1 MTNKYKKELEEL
13 KRRVYN
19 EKSLAELKRIGK
31 LKKGLL
37 NVDQYKKA
45 NKKDLVE
52 RLVKGSQLS
61 DESKKVLLEIAQT
74 KDLKVN
80 ASMSKEV
87 ILQKITNPK
96 LTDLNENR
104 LRKIAEKKGVPLRTQ
119 LTNRA
124 IIQRLENPT
133 DYYTVESLK
142 RLARSNNIDVRRN
155 ISKPELI
162 NILGERNLITT
173 TPITAQESN
182 LGVLSSKV
190 PIDLI
195 RKAKKKAQ
203 SAKEALEIFK
213 EYIKNLKGYNISANR
228 LKKLS
233 KQLERK
239 EKKAT
244 EEKDRIFT
252 PIIEAS
258 AFKNYTN
265 QYVMYNTK
273 ANYEPIEFLEY
284 AKPAILNIF
293 NSNRN
298 IKTILYLHCLM
309 QNIQS
314 IIPVE
319 FAFHSKDLKLV
330 LEGTDISELYN
341 EMADE
346 IEEEIQKVENSE
358 GSGYTFV
365 KVIKLVLHTT
375 KWEPIYG
382 SSYIPLDPYL
392 ANKKAIINMKNEDDK
407 CFMWCVLRAL
417 YPKDKN
423 AERIDKDLKSKQ
435 DNINMKG
442 ICYPVSLKAIDHFE
456 HLNPNISISVLG
468 YNKEDRVFPL
478 RISKYTGC
486 DYDIVLLLLKEAEK
500 GESGEIK
507 EKTHYTLVKN
517 KSALIASQIN
527 SHEHKRHLCLNCFN
541 SFNSPETLEKHKE
554 YCYENESIKTNM
566 PSPNTYLRFKNFLYS
581 EKAPFAVYADFESLI
596 KPLDNCDPDPN
607 KSYTKK
613 YQKHEPISFS
623 YYIAVNGVF
632 KPVLRKYTKT
642 KPEDADAMDV
652 FIKWLEEDVKA
663 IANIEEKEMIFT
675 EEDRKHF
682 NNASDC
688 WICGEELGNDR
699 VRDHCHFTGRYR
711 GPAHNRC
718 NLKYRK
724 PKNISVF
731 FHNLS
736 GYDSHLFIKK
746 LGTPNKNENI
756 DCIPNN
762 EEKYISFSKT
772 IVTGQYT
779 NKKGEIKDK
788 TFKIVFKDSLKFMSS
803 SLGALVN
810 NLPKDAFKNLLKYFT
825 PKQAEILKQKGFYPY
840 EYMDS
845 EEKFNDTK
853 LPPREAF
860 YSKLSGKGITEKD
873 YKHAGD
879 VWNSFKMKTFLEYH
893 ELYNITDVLL
903 LADVFENF
911 RDLCLKIYG
920 LDPVY
925 YFTAPGLAW
934 DACLKITSIDLEL
947 LSDPNMLLMFEKGIR
962 GGISIISNRY
972 GKANNKYLRKGYNK
986 NLPSKYLMY
995 LDANNLYGCA
1005 MSEKLPTHGF
1015 KWLSGGEMKK
1025 LFNNRVIQVW
1035 EKIPCILEVDLEYP
1049 ENLHDLHNDY
1059 PFCPEKV
1066 KCKNGV
1072 EKLIPNLNDKTK
1084 YIIHY
1089 KNLIQCLRAG
1099 MKLKKIH
1106 RGIKFVESEWMK
1118 PYIDKNTNLRAKAKN
1133 NFEKDFFKLMN
1144 NSVFGKTMENI
1155 RNRVDV
1161 KLVNTKEKLRKLV
1174 AKPNFKGR
1182 KIFNENLVSVHMKK
1196 TSLTMNKPI
1205 YLGMCIL
1212 DLSKIIMF
1220 DFHYNY
1226 IKSKYVDKAKL
1237 LFTDTDSLM
1246 YEIETED
1253 FYKDIAGDVKNKF
1266 DTSDYPENHP
1276 SGIPTGENKK
1286 VLGMMKDEAAGKI
1299 IKEFVGLRSKLYS
1312 FVMDDGGEIKKCKGI
1327 KKQVVES
1334 SIRHEHYKTCLTTGK
1349 ELLRKQNILR
1359 SYEHEVYTE
1368 EVNKVALSAL
1378 DDKRYI
1384 LSDGMDTLALGH
1396 YKIQQ
1401 GDYRRETDSKNLSQ
1415 FPPPLNSLNDAR
1427 QDDRRIK

>member
-1 MTNKYKKELEEL
+1 MTNKYKKEIEEIN
-13 KRRVYN
+13 RRVYN

-31 LKKGLL
+31 KKDLL

-52 RLVKGSQLS
+52 RLVKGRQLS
-61 DESKKVLLEIAQT
+61 DNNKDVLLEIAQT
-74 KDLKVN
+74 KKDLKVN
-80 ASMSKEV
+80 ASMSKNV

-96 LTDLNENR
+96 LTDLSEKL
-104 LRKIAEKKGVPLRTQ
+104 LRKIAKNKGVPLRSQ
-119 LTNRA
+119 MTNKA

-142 RLARSNNIDVRRN
+142 RLARSKNIDVRRN

-182 LGVLSSKV
+182 LGFFEQKI
-190 PIDLI
+190 PIPLI
-195 RKAKKKAQ
+195 ESGKKKAR
-203 SAKEALEIFK
+203 SAKEALGNLK
-213 EYIKNLKGYNISANR
+213 EYIENLKIYTISANR

-239 EKKAT
+239 EKK
-244 EEKDRIFT
+244 EKDERDKIFI
-252 PIIEAS
+252 PIKEKS
-258 AFKNYTN
+258 AFKNYTY
-265 QYVMYNTK
+265 QYAIYNNNK
-273 ANYEPIEFLEY
+273 VPYAANEFLAY

-293 NSNRN
+293 KSNRN
-298 IKTILYLHCLM
+298 IKTMLYLHCIM
-309 QNIQS
+309 S
-314 IIPVE
+314 RDGGYDEYDKGYDDVKDGRTRKTAK

-330 LEGTDISELYN
+330 LEGTDISKLYN
-341 EMADE
+341 EMANE
-346 IEEEIQKVENSE
+346 IEGEIQKVNE
-358 GSGYTFV
+358 GESSGWRYEG
-365 KVIKLVLHTT
+365 VISLVLHVTR
-375 KWEPIYG
+375 WQPIYG
-382 SSYIPLDPYL
+382 SSYMPLDPYL

-417 YPKDKN
+417 YPKNDHP
-423 AERIDKDLKSKQ
+423 ERIDKDLKSKQ
-435 DNINMKG
+435 DIINMNG
-442 ICYPVSLKAIDHFE
+442 IHYPVSLNGIKRFE
-456 HLNPNISISVLG
+456 DLNPNISISVLG
-468 YNKEDRVFPL
+468 YNKEEGGVYPL
-478 RISKYTGC
+478 QISKHTGC
-486 DYDIVLLLLKEAEK
+486 EYDIVLLLLKEAVT
-500 GESGEIK
+500 GENGEIK

-517 KSALIASQIN
+517 KSALIASQKN
-527 SHEHKRHLCLNCFN
+527 NHKGKRHLCLNCFN
-541 SFNSPETLEKHKE
+541 SFNTSESLNKHKE
-554 YCYENESIKTNM
+554 YCYENKSVKITM
-566 PSPNTYLRFKNFLYS
+566 PPQNTYLRFKNFHHS

-596 KPLDNCDPDPN
+596 KPLNNCDPDPN

-632 KPVLRKYTKT
+632 LKPVLRKYTKT
-642 KPEDADAMDV
+642 KPEDTDAIDV

-663 IANIEEKEMIFT
+663 IANIEPKEMIFT
-675 EEDRKHF
+675 EEDIKHF

-688 WICGEELGNDR
+688 WICGGELGNDR

-711 GPAHNRC
+711 GPAHNSC

-746 LGTPNKNENI
+746 LATPDKNENI

-779 NKKGEIKDK
+779 NKKGEIKNK

-803 SLGALVN
+803 SLEALVN
-810 NLPKDAFKNLLKYFT
+810 NLPKDAFKNLIKYFT

-879 VWNSFKMKTFLEYH
+879 VWNSFKMKTFKEYH

-934 DACLKITSIDLEL
+934 DACLKITDIDLEL

-972 GKANNKYLRKGYNK
+972 GEANNKYMRKGFNK
-986 NLPSKYLMY
+986 NKPSKYLMY
-995 LDANNLYGCA
+995 LDANNLYGCG

-1015 KWLSGGEMKK
+1015 KWLSCGEMEK
-1025 LFNNRVIQVW
+1025 LFNNQVLQVW

-1059 PFCPEKV
+1059 PFCPERV

-1099 MKLKKIH
+1099 IKLKKIH

-1118 PYIDKNTNLRAKAKN
+1118 PYIDKNTNLRAMAKN

-1174 AKPNFKGR
+1174 AKPNLR
-1182 KIFNENLVSVHMKK
+1182 SHPKIFSENLVSVHMRK
-1196 TSLTMNKPI
+1196 TSLLMNKPV

-1212 DLSKIIMF
+1212 DLSKIIMY

-1226 IKSKYVDKAKL
+1226 IKSKYADKAKL

-1253 FYKDIAGDVKNKF
+1253 FYKDIAGDVKDKF

-1286 VLGMMKDEAAGKI
+1286 VLGMMKDETAGKI

-1312 FVMDDGGEIKKCKGI
+1312 FVMDDGGETKKCKGI
-1327 KKQVVES
+1327 KKQVVER

-1378 DDKRYI
+1378 DDKRHI

-1396 YKIQQ
+1396 YKIK
-1401 GDYRRETDSKNLSQ
+1401 DN
-1415 FPPPLNSLNDAR
+1415 
-1427 QDDRRIK
+1427 

>member
-1 MTNKYKKELEEL
+1 MINKYKKEREEIN
-13 KRRVYN
+13 RRVYN

-31 LKKGLL
+31 KKGFL
-37 NVDQYKKA
+37 NVDQYKKD

-52 RLVKGSQLS
+52 RLVKGRQLK
-61 DESKKVLLEIAQT
+61 DESKNVLLGIAQN

-80 ASMSKEV
+80 ESMSKNV
-87 ILQKITNPK
+87 ILQKITSPK
-96 LTDLNENR
+96 LTDYKESY
-104 LRKIAEKKGVPLRTQ
+104 LRKIAEKKGIPLRSQ
-119 LTNRA
+119 LTNRE

-133 DYYTVESLK
+133 NYYTVESLK

-182 LGVLSSKV
+182 LGVLASNV
-190 PIDLI
+190 PIEII

-213 EYIKNLKGYNISANR
+213 EYIKNLKSYNISADR
-228 LKKLS
+228 FKKLS

-239 EKKAT
+239 EKKAK
-244 EEKDRIFT
+244 EEHNRIFT
-252 PIIEAS
+252 PKREAS

-265 QYVMYNTK
+265 QYVMYNTI
-273 ANYEPIEFLEY
+273 ANLGPSEFLEY

-309 QNIQS
+309 ERIAIKGDNEIK
-314 IIPVE
+314 E
-319 FAFHSKDLKLV
+319 FAFHSNDLKLV
-330 LEGTDISELYN
+330 LEGTNESELYN
-341 EMADE
+341 EMVDE
-346 IEEEIQKVENSE
+346 IEEEIQKVQNAE
-358 GSGYTFV
+358 GSGWEFL

-392 ANKKAIINMKNEDDK
+392 ANKKALINMQNEDDK
-407 CFMWCVLRAL
+407 CFMWSVLRAL
-417 YPKDKN
+417 YPKNKN

-442 ICYPVSLKAIDHFE
+442 ICYPVNLKAIDHFE

-468 YNKEDRVFPL
+468 YNKEERVFPL

-500 GESGEIK
+500 GENGEIK

-527 SHEHKRHLCLNCFN
+527 NHEHKRHLCLNCFN

-554 YCYENESIKTNM
+554 YCYENESVKTTM
-566 PSPNTYLRFKNFLYS
+566 PPPGTYLRFKNFLHS

-596 KPLDNCDPDPN
+596 KPMDNCDPDPN

-623 YYIAVNGVF
+623 YCINSSIDGVF

-642 KPEDADAMDV
+642 KPKDANAMDV

-682 NNASDC
+682 NKASDC

-779 NKKGEIKDK
+779 NKKGEVKDK

-840 EYMDS
+840 EYMDT

-853 LPPREAF
+853 IPPREAF
-860 YSKLSGKGITEKD
+860 YSKLSGRGITEKD
-873 YKHAGD
+873 YKHVGN
-879 VWNSFKMKTFLEYH
+879 VWNSFKMKTFKEYH

-934 DACLKITSIDLEL
+934 DACLK
-947 LSDPNMLLMFEKGIR
+947 NNGNRIR
-962 GGISIISNRY
+962 
-972 GKANNKYLRKGYNK
+972 
-986 NLPSKYLMY
+986 
-995 LDANNLYGCA
+995 
-1005 MSEKLPTHGF
+1005 
-1015 KWLSGGEMKK
+1015 
-1025 LFNNRVIQVW
+1025 
-1035 EKIPCILEVDLEYP
+1035 
-1049 ENLHDLHNDY
+1049 
-1059 PFCPEKV
+1059 
-1066 KCKNGV
+1066 
-1072 EKLIPNLNDKTK
+1072 
-1084 YIIHY
+1084 
-1089 KNLIQCLRAG
+1089 
-1099 MKLKKIH
+1099 
-1106 RGIKFVESEWMK
+1106 
-1118 PYIDKNTNLRAKAKN
+1118 
-1133 NFEKDFFKLMN
+1133 
-1144 NSVFGKTMENI
+1144 
-1155 RNRVDV
+1155 
-1161 KLVNTKEKLRKLV
+1161 
-1174 AKPNFKGR
+1174 
-1182 KIFNENLVSVHMKK
+1182 
-1196 TSLTMNKPI
+1196 
-1205 YLGMCIL
+1205 
-1212 DLSKIIMF
+1212 
-1220 DFHYNY
+1220 
-1226 IKSKYVDKAKL
+1226 
-1237 LFTDTDSLM
+1237 
-1246 YEIETED
+1246 
-1253 FYKDIAGDVKNKF
+1253 
-1266 DTSDYPENHP
+1266 
-1276 SGIPTGENKK
+1276 
-1286 VLGMMKDEAAGKI
+1286 I
-1299 IKEFVGLRSKLYS
+1299 IK
-1312 FVMDDGGEIKKCKGI
+1312 
-1327 KKQVVES
+1327 
-1334 SIRHEHYKTCLTTGK
+1334 
-1349 ELLRKQNILR
+1349 
-1359 SYEHEVYTE
+1359 
-1368 EVNKVALSAL
+1368 
-1378 DDKRYI
+1378 
-1384 LSDGMDTLALGH
+1384 
-1396 YKIQQ
+1396 
-1401 GDYRRETDSKNLSQ
+1401 
-1415 FPPPLNSLNDAR
+1415 
-1427 QDDRRIK
+1427 

>member
-31 LKKGLL
+31 LKIGLL

-52 RLVKGSQLS
+52 RLVKGRQLK
-61 DESKKVLLEIAQT
+61 DESKDVLLGIAQNEGI
-74 KDLKVN
+74 KVN
-80 ASMSKEV
+80 ASMSKNV

-182 LGVLSSKV
+182 LGVLASKV
-190 PIDLI
+190 PINFI
-195 RKAKKKAQ
+195 RKAKKKAK
-203 SAKEALEIFK
+203 SAKEALENLRK
-213 EYIKNLKGYNISANR
+213 YIKILKHYKISANI

-239 EKKAT
+239 EKK
-244 EEKDRIFT
+244 EKEVRDKIFT
-252 PIIEAS
+252 PIKEKS
-258 AFKNYTN
+258 AFKNYTY
-265 QYVMYNTK
+265 QYVINNIGDYK
-273 ANYEPIEFLEY
+273 PDEVLAY
-284 AKPAILNIF
+284 AKPAILNILK
-293 NSNRN
+293 SNRN
-298 IKTILYLHCLM
+298 IKTMLYLHCTM
-309 QNIQS
+309 TREEGYGEEDEGYDD
-314 IIPVE
+314 VKGE
-319 FAFHSKDLKLV
+319 RRGTAKFAFHSKDLKLV
-330 LEGTDISELYN
+330 LEETDISELYN

-346 IEEEIQKVENSE
+346 IEEEIQKVATTE
-358 GSGYTFV
+358 GSGWALGT
-365 KVIKLVLHTT
+365 VISLVLHVT

-392 ANKKAIINMKNEDDK
+392 ANKKAINNMKNEDDK

-417 YPKDKN
+417 YPKNDHP
-423 AERIDKDLKSKQ
+423 ERIDKNLKSKQ

-442 ICYPVSLKAIDHFE
+442 ICYPVNFRAIDRFE
-456 HLNPNISISVLG
+456 DLNPNISISVLG
-468 YNKEDRVFPL
+468 YNKEEGVFPL
-478 RISKYTGC
+478 KISKYTGC
-486 DYDIVLLLLKEAEK
+486 DNDIVLLLLKEAVKE
-500 GESGEIK
+500 ENGEIK

-517 KSALIASQIN
+517 KSALIASQKN
-527 SHEHKRHLCLNCFN
+527 NHKGKRHLCLNCFN
-541 SFNSPETLEKHKE
+541 SFNTSESLNKHKE
-554 YCYENESIKTNM
+554 YCYENKSVKTTM
-566 PSPNTYLRFKNFLYS
+566 PPPGTYLEFKNFHHS
-581 EKAPFAVYADFESLI
+581 EKAPFVVYADFESLI
-596 KPLDNCDPDPN
+596 KSMDYCNPDPN

-623 YYIAVNGVF
+623 YYILCSIDGVY
-632 KPVLRKYTKT
+632 KPVLRKYTQT
-642 KPEDADAMDV
+642 KPEGANAIDV

-663 IANIEEKEMIFT
+663 IANIESKEMIFT
-675 EEDRKHF
+675 EEDIKHF
-682 NNASDC
+682 NNALDC

-711 GPAHNRC
+711 GPAHNKC

-746 LGTPNKNENI
+746 LGTPDKNENI

-779 NKKGEIKDK
+779 NKKGEVKNK
-788 TFKIVFKDSLKFMSS
+788 TFKIVFKDSLKFLAS
-803 SLGALVN
+803 SLEALVN
-810 NLPKDAFKNLLKYFT
+810 NLTKEDFKNLHKYFT

-845 EEKFNDTK
+845 EEKFHDTK
-853 LPPREAF
+853 PPPREAF
-860 YSKLSGKGITEKD
+860 YSNLSGKGISNKN
-873 YKHAGD
+873 YNRVLN
-879 VWNSFKMKTFLEYH
+879 VWNTFNMKIFKEYH

-934 DACLKITSIDLEL
+934 DACLKVTGVQLEL

-972 GKANNKYLRKGYNK
+972 GEANNKYLRKGYNK

-1015 KWLSGGEMKK
+1015 KWLSCGEMEK
-1025 LFNNRVIQVW
+1025 LFNNQVLQVW

-1106 RGIKFVESEWMK
+1106 RGIKFVESEFMK
-1118 PYIDKNTNLRAKAKN
+1118 SYIDKNTNLRAKAKN

-1174 AKPNFKGR
+1174 AKPNLKSPP
-1182 KIFNENLVSVHMKK
+1182 KIFSENLVSVHMRK
-1196 TSLTMNKPI
+1196 TSLLMNKPV

-1212 DLSKIIMF
+1212 DLSKTIMY

-1226 IKSKYVDKAKL
+1226 IKSNYADKAKL

-1253 FYKDIAGDVKNKF
+1253 FYKDIAGDVKDKF

-1312 FVMDDGGEIKKCKGI
+1312 FVMDDGGETKKCKGI
-1327 KKQVVES
+1327 KKQVVER

-1384 LSDGMDTLALGH
+1384 LSDGMDTLAWGH
-1396 YKIQQ
+1396 YKIK
-1401 GDYRRETDSKNLSQ
+1401 DN
-1415 FPPPLNSLNDAR
+1415 
-1427 QDDRRIK
+1427 